1 MLLHSILGVGT
12 NYFPMK
18 AEQMPKLAA
27 LTTADEFAH
36 AAAFPSVLRL
46 LLARELLPAL
56 RSACARGGAAG
67 VSSLKF
73 HRVIDNAPI
82 EFDAAQLFAQLNYQ
96 LIHLLDFLPVHDW
109 RANAD
114 DLFLEAREAPRAR
127 AARTRRRVKRTP
139 LRARARADLCRPAR
153 LPARRR
159 QARGARRLRQ
169 PGARVA
175 RRRRAH
181 LARRLD
187 PVDAPLAHQAEDR
200 HQAGAPLLR
209 ADRAQPRVRAGLIE
223 KAPRGRKTRRGS
235 GLDGRVWSPR
245 ERAMTKKTFGVM

>member
-139 LRARARADLCRPAR
+139 LRARARRS
-153 LPARRR
+153 LPTCTTSCA
-159 QARGARRLRQ
+159 ASASS
-169 PGARVA
+169 
-175 RRRRAH
+175 RRASTST
-181 LARRLD
+181 
-187 PVDAPLAHQAEDR
+187 
-200 HQAGAPLLR
+200 
-209 ADRAQPRVRAGLIE
+209 
-223 KAPRGRKTRRGS
+223 TR
-235 GLDGRVWSPR
+235 SPR
-245 ERAMTKKTFGVM
+245 RPPTPRPSRSPA